1 MNVGILYDEIAGR
14 NAAPADVRGVLE
26 AIEAVVVALRE
37 LGHAPLTIPV
47 GSDLDAWT
55 GLLREARVDLVFNLC
70 EGVGGAAAREAHV
83 AAVVELMGLPMTGS
97 GSETL
102 ALARRKDRVN
112 ALLAAA
118 GLPVPAWTVVMPGSR
133 PPEGWDRFP
142 AIAKPAAEDAS
153 LGITQRSVARARD
166 ELGAA
171 IEEAAPYGPVL
182 VQEFLTGRE
191 LAVGFIGDQPLP
203 ISEIDYAAVPDGC
216 WPLLSYRAKWDS
228 GSDEDIATTPRC
240 PASIGE
246 ETRRRAL
253 GLAEAAWRLVGG
265 RGYGRVDLRADRNG
279 NLYVLEVNPNP
290 DIAPSAGLARMAR
303 ACGWSYTEMIQRIVR
318 EAAA

>member
-1 MNVGILYDEIAGR
+1 MNVAILYDEIAGR
-14 NAAPADVRGVLE
+14 RAAPADVRAVLE
-26 AIEAVVVALRE
+26 AIEAVALALRE

-47 GSDLDAWT
+47 GPDLDGWT
-55 GLLREARVDLVFNLC
+55 GLLRDARVDLVFNLC
-70 EGVGGAAAREAHV
+70 EGVGGAAAREAYV

-133 PPEGWDRFP
+133 PPEGWERFP
-142 AIAKPAAEDAS
+142 AIAKPAGEDAS
-153 LGITQRSVARARD
+153 LGITQRSVARGPD

-171 IEEAAPYGPVL
+171 IEEAARHGPVL
-182 VQEFLTGRE
+182 VQEFVTGRE
-191 LAVGFIGDQPLP
+191 LAVGFIGGRPLP

-228 GSDEDIATTPRC
+228 GSEEDIAATPRC
-240 PASIGE
+240 PAPVEE
-246 ETRRRAL
+246 ETRSRAL
-253 GLAEAAWRLVGG
+253 ELAEAAWRLVEG
-265 RGYGRVDLRADRNG
+265 RGYGRVDLRADRDG

-290 DIAPSAGLARMAR
+290 DLAPSAGLARMAR
-303 ACGWSYTEMIQRIVR
+303 AGGLSYTDMIRRIIR